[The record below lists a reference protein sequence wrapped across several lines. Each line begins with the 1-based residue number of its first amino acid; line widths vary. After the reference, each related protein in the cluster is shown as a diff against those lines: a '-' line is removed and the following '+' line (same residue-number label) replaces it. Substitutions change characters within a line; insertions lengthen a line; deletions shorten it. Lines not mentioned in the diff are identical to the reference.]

1 MFKDLPAVEITTETE
16 KMIEKLS
23 KRHQETLIENRNL
36 ASLIIEK
43 EGEIASLKTKL
54 GFRKA
59 ECIRLADKI
68 TEYEKKLM
76 EAYQKIDKLE
86 HDYINEIFKR
96 KSEPIKGVFKV
107 N

>member
-1 MFKDLPAVEITTETE
+1 MNVAELQLKYIEDLKQRLILKDKEL
-16 KMIEKLS
+16 
-23 KRHQETLIENRNL
+23 QE
-36 ASLIIEK
+36 AK
-43 EGEIASLKTKL
+43 Q
-54 GFRKA
+54 
-59 ECIRLADKI
+59 KI

-86 HDYINEIFKR
+86 HDYINEILKR